1 MPSDTFQGVVDRYNG
16 VTVDTLIEPCETNQF
31 IDRLLASL
39 KKWEDESRRCIWFKV
54 YISDAAFVPIL
65 ANEGFNFHHSRDG
78 FVAMYKWLPRNCEAN
93 LPPACHT
100 NLGVGGLVINDNNE
114 LLVVVEKHNEIPHW
128 KFPGGYVER
137 GEDIKDAAIREVKE
151 ETGIDAIFE
160 SMITFRHRHNAT
172 FGNSDIYVV
181 VLLKAMSTNIVKC
194 ESEIK
199 ECKWM
204 NIDEYLNH
212 PDTIEFNKFILKQAL
227 DLKERGIYFDLKKK
241 DLTVGKFTTC
251 ITSFTVE
258 NI

>member
-1 MPSDTFQGVVDRYNG
+1 MYY
-16 VTVDTLIEPCETNQF
+16 
-31 IDRLLASL
+31 LL
-39 KKWEDESRRCIWFKV
+39 
-54 YISDAAFVPIL
+54 
-65 ANEGFNFHHSRDG
+65 
-78 FVAMYKWLPRNCEAN
+78 
-93 LPPACHT
+93 
-100 NLGVGGLVINDNNE
+100 
-114 LLVVVEKHNEIPHW
+114 
-128 KFPGGYVER
+128 

-181 VLLKAMSTNIVKC
+181 VLLKATSTNIVKC

-241 DLTVGKFTTC
+241 DVTVGKFTTC